1 MRIRLQVFPV
11 TSGLDALFR
20 DRKETLTVPEV
31 AEMLNVTKPGVYKW
45 LKEGVIPGYKLG
57 STWFILR
64 DELKEALDAG
74 ANTRRVR
81 AAALAEEDEEG

>member
-1 MRIRLQVFPV
+1 MRVRLPVFFV

-74 ANTRRVR
+74 ANARRAR
-81 AAALAEEDEEG
+81 PSAPTKEDKES